1 MLNTLPRFTHE
12 TLIALHTISIALPI
26 SFMLGCAASNQTSS
40 DTANTEAGLTDAIL
54 TEIALSDDRVVNE
67 KQVIKKIVNEKQIDE
82 KGAGQ
87 AQDQAKEEVRKEYKS
102 QRLSRLEIKSRA
114 KSLESAAINSRP
126 AAKIKHSNMHAPQ
139 VFADMS
145 LASGQRSVAGVIAM
159 PMPIYQQLNEETYA
173 EFEQNSVML
182 VSETPVSTFS
192 IDVDTGSYT
201 NVRRMISQGNLPP
214 VNAVRIEEM
223 INYFDYQYEVPLS
236 QNQPFNIQTEVAQ
249 SPWSEQHVLLKIGLK
264 GFQPEAKQRPA
275 ANLVFLLDVSGS
287 MHSPDKLPLLKK
299 SLVLLT
305 RQLNADDK
313 VSIVVYAG
321 ASGVVLEPT
330 NGNQSLKIEMALDA
344 LQAGGS
350 TNGKAGIQLAYQLA
364 EKAYIADGINRIML
378 ATDGDFNVGT
388 LNVEALK
395 ELIEQKRQT
404 GISLTT
410 LGFGTGN
417 YNDHLMEQLADTGNG
432 HYAYIDTLK
441 EARKVLVEELSAS
454 LLTIAKDVK
463 IQIEFNPDHVSEY
476 RLVGYENRVLAREDF
491 NNDKVDAGEIGA
503 GHTVTAIYELALN
516 QSGANRVDNL
526 RYGITHEK
534 GERQAISKELAF
546 IKFRYKAPNQ
556 NTSQLIERVIKRPAS
571 INEFEHASQDF
582 RFASTVAHFGETLKR
597 SKYLDELEYERIINH
612 ALNSKG
618 DDPLGYRSEFIQLVR
633 LAANLDH

>member
-1 MLNTLPRFTHE
+1 MLNTLSKFTRQVMIARL
-12 TLIALHTISIALPI
+12 TLLVVLPI
-26 SFMLGCAASNQTSS
+26 SLLLGCAASNQATS
-40 DTANTEAGLTDAIL
+40 DTPNTDTALAETVQTETAL
-54 TEIALSDDRVVNE
+54 TETVLSADHVVDDNE
-67 KQVIKKIVNEKQIDE
+67 EP
-82 KGAGQ
+82 
-87 AQDQAKEEVRKEYKS
+87 RKEKKSERLTGHELKSRTIILESESTKS
-102 QRLSRLEIKSRA
+102 Q
-114 KSLESAAINSRP
+114 
-126 AAKIKHSNMHAPQ
+126 AAKIKQTKLSAPQ
-139 VFADMS
+139 VLAEMSFASMPS
-145 LASGQRSVAGVIAM
+145 SVGASIGIPA
-159 PMPIYQQLNEETYA
+159 PFYQQTNLDTNQETYA
-173 EFEQNSVML
+173 AFEPNAVML
-182 VSETPVSTFS
+182 VNEAPVSTFS

-201 NVRRMISQGNLPP
+201 NVRRMITQGNMPP
-214 VNAVRIEEM
+214 VDAVRIEEM
-223 INYFDYQYEVPLS
+223 INYFDYQYDAPLN
-236 QNQPFNIQTEVAQ
+236 QNQPFNIQTELAG

-299 SLVLLT
+299 SLMLLS

-330 NGNQSLKIEMALDA
+330 NGNQSLEIETALEA
-344 LQAGGS
+344 LRAGGS

-364 EKAYIADGINRIML
+364 EKAYIPDGINRIIL

-388 LNVEALK
+388 RSVDALK

-432 HYAYIDTLK
+432 QYAYIDTLK

-516 QSGANRVDNL
+516 QSGANRVDPL
-526 RYGITHEK
+526 RYGNVHEELESK
-534 GERQAISKELAF
+534 SNSKELAF

-556 NTSQLIERVIKRPAS
+556 NTSQLIERAIKRPAS
-571 INEFEHASQDF
+571 INEFKHASQDF
-582 RFASTVAHFGETLKR
+582 RFATTVAHFGETLKR
-597 SKYLDELEYERIINH
+597 SKYIDKLEYERVINH

-618 DDPLGYRSEFIQLVR
+618 ADPLGYRSEFIQLVR
-633 LAANLDH
+633 LAASLDRS